1 MFKIHF
7 LNVGH
12 GDCALIQ
19 FPERTILV
27 DINNGQAL
35 DEETKQELMEQYGI
49 SKYELLFKS
58 FSQVLFEKGYNIPLC
73 NPIEYLKN
81 QGINSIFRFVLT
93 HPHMDHMSGLYD
105 LVKKGQIS
113 ITNFWHS
120 GVDVEKPDFE
130 ETEYKEEDWD
140 TYIELKNSSNNPKN
154 IVNNAGDTGQYW
166 TDDGIELLCPTPDL
180 KKLAK
185 EKNNWNLLSYVL
197 LITHKGYK
205 FILAGDAEK
214 ECWDYIVENY
224 SDKISN
230 INILKAA
237 HHGRESGF
245 HEDAVKLIN
254 PEYTI
259 VSVGKKPDTDAHN
272 KYKKYTRKKVL
283 STRYRGNIVVS
294 VDDNGN
300 GSIDWQYHKDD

>member
-12 GDCALIQ
+12 GDCALVQ
-19 FPERTILV
+19 FPERTMLV

-35 DEETKQELMEQYGI
+35 DKETKQELMEQYGI

-81 QGINSIFRFVLT
+81 EGINSIFRFVLT

-105 LVKKGQIS
+105 LVKKEQIS

-120 GVDVEKPDFE
+120 DVDVEKPDFE

-140 TYIELKNSSNNPKN
+140 TYIELKNSSNNPKS

-166 TDDGIELLCPTPDL
+166 TDDGM
-180 KKLAK
+180 
-185 EKNNWNLLSYVL
+185 
-197 LITHKGYK
+197 
-205 FILAGDAEK
+205 
-214 ECWDYIVENY
+214 
-224 SDKISN
+224 
-230 INILKAA
+230 
-237 HHGRESGF
+237 
-245 HEDAVKLIN
+245 
-254 PEYTI
+254 
-259 VSVGKKPDTDAHN
+259 
-272 KYKKYTRKKVL
+272 
-283 STRYRGNIVVS
+283 
-294 VDDNGN
+294 
-300 GSIDWQYHKDD
+300 